1 MKFEL
6 LSTAQRKHI
15 SFRKDGIRMQENGGA
30 RKDHKTSTL
39 IVPNVDCPAQ
49 GLASTGGSIAAHTSL
64 LNKKYQDVL
73 SSRLVMYILEGSL
86 D

>member
-1 MKFEL
+1 
-6 LSTAQRKHI
+6 
-15 SFRKDGIRMQENGGA
+15 MQENGGA
-30 RKDHKTSTL
+30 RKDHKTSKL

-49 GLASTGGSIAAHTSL
+49 GLASIGGSITVHTSL